1 MRLNSIII
9 IVLLIAGISSCT
21 LGPVKDEVPVA
32 RAYNNYLYRSDLK
45 KIITVTASE
54 KDSAS
59 IADKYIKKWLHENV
73 LIGQAELN
81 LSDDQLDFD
90 KKLTQYKNSLVVYTY
105 EQALIDEKLDTV
117 VALLSTINYYESHK
131 ENFILLEPAF
141 RLRYIKLLN
150 ESPELDQ
157 VIKWVSSDEEEDIDD
172 LIDYCD
178 NNATK
183 YFFNDSIWVTPEDI
197 IKELPINGDIIIQDP
212 KKGLQNLNDE
222 NFTYLIY
229 IKEYLLE
236 GDQAPVDLVRE
247 DIRSLILN
255 KRKMALLKKMR
266 KDIYADAVR
275 KKNVEL
281 FRNK

>member
-1 MRLNSIII
+1 MQLNKSIIAL
-9 IVLLIAGISSCT
+9 LLIAGLSNCT

-32 RAYNNYLYRSDLK
+32 RAYNNYLYHSDLK
-45 KIITVTASE
+45 KIIPVTASP
-54 KDSAS
+54 KDSAA
-59 IADKYIKKWLHENV
+59 IADKYIKQWLHENV

-81 LSDDQLDFD
+81 LSDDQLDFE

-141 RLRYIKLLN
+141 RLRYIKLLSN
-150 ESPELDQ
+150 SPEIEQ
-157 VIKWVSSDEEEDIDD
+157 VIKWIHSDDEEEIED
-172 LIDYCD
+172 LREYCD

-197 IKELPINGDIIIQDP
+197 FEELPNNGNIIIQEP
-212 KKGLQNLNDE
+212 KIGLQNLSDE

-229 IKEYLLE
+229 IREFLVS
-236 GDQAPVDLVRE
+236 GDQAPVDLVKE

-266 KDIYADAVR
+266 KDIYSDAVR

-281 FRNK
+281 FHNK

>member
-1 MRLNSIII
+1 MRLNNITIALI
-9 IVLLIAGISSCT
+9 LIAGLSNCT

-32 RAYNNYLYRSDLK
+32 RAYNNYLYRSDIK
-45 KIITVTASE
+45 KIIPVTASA

-81 LSDDQLDFD
+81 LSDDQLNFD
-90 KKLTQYKNSLVVYTY
+90 KKLKQYKNSLIVYTY

-157 VIKWVSSDEEEDIDD
+157 VVKWVSSDDEEEIED
-172 LIDYCD
+172 LRDYCD

-197 IKELPINGDIIIQDP
+197 IKELPSNGDVIVKDL

-222 NFTYLIY
+222 NFTYMIY
-229 IKEYLLE
+229 IKEILLP
-236 GDQAPVDLVRE
+236 GDQAPVDLVKE
-247 DIRSLILN
+247 DIRSHILN
-255 KRKMALLKKMR
+255 KRKMALLKQMR

-281 FRNK
+281 FRDK